1 MAGYGNEVQF
11 KMYHPDTKKQE
22 LPVSFEGWEQ
32 EAKNRLSDGPYHY
45 IADGA
50 GSGNTADE
58 NRRALDSWR
67 LLPRMMV
74 NTENRDLSVQLFG
87 EQIPFPVLMAPV
99 GVQTIAHEEGELASA
114 RVAKRTGVPYVAS
127 TASSFT
133 MERIAKELG
142 DAPKWF
148 QLYWGKDEDVTASFL
163 QRAELAGYTAILA
176 TLDTQM
182 LSWREKDLE
191 NGYLPFLQAEGIAN
205 YLSDPAFREKLERP
219 PEEDIAAAVQ
229 QFVQIF
235 TNAALSWEDL
245 AFLRRQTD
253 LPIILKGVLDPEDV
267 KKALEYDIN
276 GLIVSNHG
284 GRQVDGAVAAIDM
297 LPEMVEAAGGQ
308 VPVLMDSGIRR
319 GADVLKALA
328 LGAEAV
334 LVGRPYIYGLAV
346 DGENGAYK
354 VMRNL
359 LADTDLTMG
368 LTGRARIKDIDRSLL
383 RRQK

>member
-1 MAGYGNEVQF
+1 MTGYGNDVQF
-11 KMYHPDTKKQE
+11 KMYHPDKKKQE
-22 LPVSFEGWEQ
+22 LPVSFEDWEQ
-32 EAKNRLSDGPYHY
+32 QARERLADGPYHY

-50 GSGNTADE
+50 GSGNTAGE
-58 NRRALDSWR
+58 NRRALDNWR

-74 NTENRDLSVQLFG
+74 DTENRDLSIQLLG
-87 EQIPFPVLMAPV
+87 EHLPFPVLMAPI
-99 GVQTIAHEEGELASA
+99 GVQTIAHEEGELAAA
-114 RVAKRTGVPYVAS
+114 RAAKQTGVPYVAS

-133 MERIAKELG
+133 MERIAEELD

-148 QLYWGKDEDVTASFL
+148 QLYWGKDKNVTASFL
-163 QRAELAGYTAILA
+163 QRAEEAGYSAIVA

-205 YLSDPAFREKLERP
+205 YLSDPAFRAKLERP

-229 QFVQIF
+229 QFVEIF

-245 AFLRRQTD
+245 AFLRRQTN
-253 LPIILKGVLDPEDV
+253 LPIVLKGVLDPEDV

-276 GLIVSNHG
+276 GFIVSNHG
-284 GRQVDGAVAAIDM
+284 GRQVDGTVAAIDM
-297 LPEMVEAAGGQ
+297 LPEMVEAAGGR

-319 GADVLKALA
+319 GADVIKALA

-346 DGENGAYK
+346 DGENGAYE
-354 VMRNL
+354 VLRNL

-368 LTGRARIKDIDRSLL
+368 LTGRARMKDIDRSLV